1 MLLGKVDV
9 HDGDKEWHFFLLFV
23 FSQTKKGYAKVVLG
37 LLQVDKNISQHYKKN
52 GKTVLETTLIAGLF
66 FNFFPLLM
74 KASFLIT
81 YVL

>member
-37 LLQVDKNISQHYKKN
+37 LLQVDK
-52 GKTVLETTLIAGLF
+52 KT
-66 FNFFPLLM
+66 
-74 KASFLIT
+74 FLSTAKRKEIQ
-81 YVL
+81 YLKQL

>member
-37 LLQVDKNISQHYKKN
+37 LLQADKKHFSALQT
-52 GKTVLETTLIAGLF
+52 GQLINLHAAYNHSHL
-66 FNFFPLLM
+66 
-74 KASFLIT
+74 K
-81 YVL
+81 

>member
-37 LLQVDKNISQHYKKN
+37 LLQVDKKHFSALQKERKYS
-52 GKTVLETTLIAGLF
+52 T
-66 FNFFPLLM
+66 
-74 KASFLIT
+74 
-81 YVL
+81 

>member
-37 LLQVDKNISQHYKKN
+37 LLQVDK
-52 GKTVLETTLIAGLF
+52 KTLF
-66 FNFFPLLM
+66 NCWCQ
-74 KASFLIT
+74 I
-81 YVL
+81 Y

>member
-37 LLQVDKNISQHYKKN
+37 LLQVDKKNISQHCKKKGN
-52 GKTVLETTLIAGLF
+52 TVLETTLIAGLF
-66 FNFFPLLM
+66 
-74 KASFLIT
+74 
-81 YVL
+81 